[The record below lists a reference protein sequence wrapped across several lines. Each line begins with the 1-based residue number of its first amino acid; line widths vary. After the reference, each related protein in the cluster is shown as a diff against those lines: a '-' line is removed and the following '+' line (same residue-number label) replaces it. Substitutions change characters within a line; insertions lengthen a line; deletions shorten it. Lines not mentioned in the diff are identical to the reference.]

1 MDPIQPRKDTRMPG
15 PYFNTTA
22 LEVWNHSRHA
32 GDTYKSALVSYPV
45 QESMDED
52 ISTSRASLRPWARRA
67 EKQAARAR
75 SSSPAGQHRRTSSS
89 RRTPSAD
96 LQSAV
101 SLSGRLSGS
110 SAGGSGERSI
120 QSYLA
125 RSSRDGDVPELI
137 SQA

>member
-1 MDPIQPRKDTRMPG
+1 MAKAK
-15 PYFNTTA
+15 NVL
-22 LEVWNHSRHA
+22 LE
-32 GDTYKSALVSYPV
+32 
-45 QESMDED
+45 QESMNED
-52 ISTSRASLRPWARRA
+52 ITTSRASLRPWARRA

-75 SSSPAGQHRRTSSS
+75 SSSPSALRRTGS

-96 LQSAV
+96 LQGTLGLAHQ
-101 SLSGRLSGS
+101 LSGS

-137 SQA
+137 SQVCDWLLPGVSN